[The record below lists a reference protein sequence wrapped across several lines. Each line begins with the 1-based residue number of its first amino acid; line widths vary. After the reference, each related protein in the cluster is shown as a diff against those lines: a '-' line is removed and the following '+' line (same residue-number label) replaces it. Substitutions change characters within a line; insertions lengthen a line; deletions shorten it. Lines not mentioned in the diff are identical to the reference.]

1 MAKADAP
8 PRKVAVSE
16 AGEKLDHPEVIEER
30 KASATESRAARTVD
44 VNKVETKRAKLTR
57 AAYDQGP
64 SARPSKDQHGNN
76 QKRHY
81 ATWKYFV
88 RKAPPADA
96 SGPQEEERQKFY
108 ITAAG
113 DRLLPEAGGSAAAQ
127 QEQHVPY

>member
-1 MAKADAP
+1 M
-8 PRKVAVSE
+8 
-16 AGEKLDHPEVIEER
+16 IEER
-30 KASATESRAARTVD
+30 KASATESRVARTVD

-96 SGPQEEERQKFY
+96 GGLQEEGGK
-108 ITAAG
+108 
-113 DRLLPEAGGSAAAQ
+113 LPRGRRGVGPPARRRGRVGVGA
-127 QEQHVPY
+127 